1 MYMCL
6 HIFWIRMDACFLPC
20 CWLPLQVAALV
31 AMLCGDDAKQITGS
45 ALVIDGG
52 GLAQ

>member
-1 MYMCL
+1 MYVRTL
-6 HIFWIRMDACFLPC
+6 EIIVFNTRLP
-20 CWLPLQVAALV
+20 PSPSHFPAQVAALV
-31 AMLCGDDAKQITGS
+31 AMLCGDEAKQITGS

>member
-1 MYMCL
+1 MTAGVCVYN
-6 HIFWIRMDACFLPC
+6 DAYTWLLP
-20 CWLPLQVAALV
+20 QVAALV
-31 AMLCGDDAKQITGS
+31 AMLCGDEAKQITGS